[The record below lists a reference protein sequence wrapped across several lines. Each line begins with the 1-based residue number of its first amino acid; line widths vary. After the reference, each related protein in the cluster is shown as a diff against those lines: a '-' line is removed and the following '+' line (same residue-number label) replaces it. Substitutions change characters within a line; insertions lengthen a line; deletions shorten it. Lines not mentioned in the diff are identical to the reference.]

1 MANTHGVIMF
11 IKFYSLHFDIT
22 FKIVY
27 LIFIY
32 TTFTSI
38 SENKGTFAMK
48 WYVAAIVL
56 TLLITGQR
64 LFVFKIKENNNLILT
79 HCVVYDVTCALYLID
94 TCRHAHMN
102 IETRRVHM
110 CSRSYQIEIV
120 YFTWFWKMEKK
131 VDSRYQ
137 ISFLRIFYLT
147 IF

>member
-102 IETRRVHM
+102 IETRR
-110 CSRSYQIEIV
+110 S
-120 YFTWFWKMEKK
+120 
-131 VDSRYQ
+131 
-137 ISFLRIFYLT
+137 
-147 IF
+147 